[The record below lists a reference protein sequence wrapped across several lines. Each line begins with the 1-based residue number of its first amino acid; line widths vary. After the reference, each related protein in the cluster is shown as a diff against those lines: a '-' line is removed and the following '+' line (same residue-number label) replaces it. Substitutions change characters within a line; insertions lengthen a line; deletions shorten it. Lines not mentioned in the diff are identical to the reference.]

1 MIKVGLTGG
10 IGSGK
15 STVSRYLKNKGIA
28 IIDADIISREIY
40 NIYPEL
46 NEELRRNFG
55 EKFFDED
62 NMLKRKELGNFIF
75 KNNDK
80 RILLESLTIPY
91 IKKEIFLR
99 MNLLEQQKCKL
110 CILDAPTLVENN
122 LHEKMDFNILL
133 CCDRELQIERVM
145 GRDNLSY
152 VEVERRIGSQA
163 SLEEKKK
170 KVQFIVDNSYDISH
184 TYDRVEQILKELGE
198 KL

>member
-80 RILLESLTIPY
+80 RILLENLTIPY